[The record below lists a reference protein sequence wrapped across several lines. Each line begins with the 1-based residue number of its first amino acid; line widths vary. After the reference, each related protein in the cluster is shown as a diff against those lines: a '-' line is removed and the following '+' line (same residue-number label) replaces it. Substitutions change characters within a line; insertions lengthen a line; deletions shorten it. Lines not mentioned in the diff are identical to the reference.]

1 MSRVFVT
8 GGAGFIGSHLVERLV
23 KLGYDVTIFDKLST
37 GNIKNIES
45 VMQRIN
51 FVEGDILDLG
61 FLEKAVGRSEYIFHL
76 AANSSVNRSIEDPF
90 WSAQQNIM
98 ATVAL
103 VNIAARN
110 KVRRVIFF
118 CSQTF

>member
-51 FVEGDILDLG
+51 LIEGDILDLRL
-61 FLEKAVGRSEYIFHL
+61 LEKALFQLI
-76 AANSSVNRSIEDPF
+76 
-90 WSAQQNIM
+90 W
-98 ATVAL
+98 T
-103 VNIAARN
+103 
-110 KVRRVIFF
+110 F
-118 CSQTF
+118 C